1 MESSGGGGGGVYV
14 SCVAEG
20 ESVAGEAAV
29 TEECSLELEFV
40 TAALV
45 VLEWV

>member
-20 ESVAGEAAV
+20 ESVAVAATV
-29 TEECSLELEFV
+29 AEECSLELEFV